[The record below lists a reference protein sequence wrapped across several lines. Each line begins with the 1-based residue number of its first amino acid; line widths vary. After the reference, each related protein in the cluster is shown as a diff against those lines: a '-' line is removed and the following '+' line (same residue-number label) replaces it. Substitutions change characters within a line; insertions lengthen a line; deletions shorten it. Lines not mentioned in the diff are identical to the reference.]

1 MEGMLKMNTQA
12 QATQSNSPTIAENF
26 GVEYVPVGDY
36 LLPNIALTE
45 NPDEKPLGKY
55 GMMRKAF
62 LKEHRRITYSMML
75 CREQLYPHCRE
86 TEELAEARL
95 TQVMNAL
102 LEKAVLPDKAIEP
115 MNWTA
120 EMNTLKAQAEELVLH
135 ELIYAV
141 I

>member
-1 MEGMLKMNTQA
+1 MNKATQA
-12 QATQSNSPTIAENF
+12 PQASQQTIAEKF
-26 GVEYVPVGDY
+26 GIEYTQVGDY

-45 NPDEKPLGKY
+45 DPDEKPLGKY

-62 LKEHRRITYSMML
+62 LKNNRKITYGMLL

-102 LEKAVLPDKAIEP
+102 LAKATLPDKAQDP
-115 MNWTA
+115 MAWTA
-120 EMNTLKAQAEELVLH
+120 EMNTIKAQAEELVLH
-135 ELIYAV
+135 ELIHAE